1 MILKI
6 IRDITITIEGKQE
19 ALKKGELWCL
29 PSDIQSELIDE
40 CYAINFY
47 GKVNS
52 LYKEKIIP
60 IKTKQ
65 KEKKP
70 VKLQGVQSIQKN
82 SKIKRLIKNLLS

>member
-1 MILKI
+1 MIVKI
-6 IRDITITIEGKQE
+6 IRDITINIEGKQE

-29 PSDIQSELIDE
+29 PFDIQSQLIDE

-52 LYKEKIIP
+52 LYKEKHIP

-65 KEKKP
+65 KTVKSEP
-70 VKLQGVQSIQKN
+70 VRIKQKN
-82 SKIKRLIKNLLS
+82 SRIKDLINSLIK